1 MAAPQRSNPI
11 LEKLAP
17 NPGRY
22 PLLPEL
28 TPHQE
33 LALLCRALHR
43 EGYDDHIAGH
53 VTLAQPDGTFLVNP
67 WELAWDE
74 VTASDIIRI
83 DGKGAVVEGDWN
95 VTPAIGLHLAVHRE
109 RHDITV
115 VMHNHPRWGLVWSAS
130 GRVPP
135 VYDQTSGQVEGDP
148 VFYDEYAGTVDRAPE
163 AEAAAAALGTAKWA
177 ILKNHGVFLVGKDIR
192 QAHLRAITLEHRC
205 RLAWQVEALGTGTPI
220 TDPET
225 LRIAQMSDDL
235 GFPFLWEAMARREI
249 RQDAAVLGDVSA
261 AKGKGPVG

>member
-109 RHDITV
+109 RHDIKV

-205 RLAWQVEALGTGTPI
+205 RLAWHVEALGTGTPI

-249 RQDAAVLGDVSA
+249 RQDAAVLGDASA
-261 AKGKGPVG
+261 ASGKGAVG

>member
-1 MAAPQRSNPI
+1 MMEAHRRSNPM

-33 LALLCRALHR
+33 LALLCRTLHR
-43 EGYDDHIAGH
+43 EGFDDHIAGH
-53 VTLAQPDGTFLVNP
+53 ITMAQPDDTFLVNP

-74 VTASDIIRI
+74 VTASDIIRV
-83 DGKGAVVEGDWN
+83 DKSGTVVEGEWN

-109 RHDITV
+109 RNDLKIV
-115 VMHNHPRWGLVWSAS
+115 LHNHPKWGLVWSGS

-135 VYDQTSGQVEGDP
+135 IYDQTSGQVEGDP
-148 VFYDEYAGTVDRAPE
+148 VFYDEYEGTVDGTSE
-163 AEAAAAALGTAKWA
+163 AEAAAAALGNEKWA
-177 ILKNHGVFLVGKDIR
+177 LLKNHGVFVVGKNIR

-205 RLAWQVEALGTGTPI
+205 RLAWHVETLGTGHPI
-220 TDPET
+220 TDMDT
-225 LRIAQMSDDL
+225 LKVAQMSDDL
-235 GFPFLWEAMARREI
+235 GFPFLWEAMARKEI
-249 RQDAAVLGDVSA
+249 RLDTSVLGNEAEAEV
-261 AKGKGPVG
+261 

>member
-1 MAAPQRSNPI
+1 MAAPRRSNPI

-17 NPGRY
+17 KPGRY

-28 TPHQE
+28 TPQQE

-43 EGYDDHIAGH
+43 EGYNDHIAGH

-74 VTASDIIRI
+74 VTASDIVRI
-83 DGKGAVVEGDWN
+83 NAQGAVVEGDWN

-109 RHDITV
+109 RRDIKV
-115 VMHNHPRWGLVWSAS
+115 VLHNHPSWGLVWSAS

-135 VYDQTSGQVEGDP
+135 IYDQTSGQVEGDP
-148 VFYDEYAGTVDRAPE
+148 VFYDEYAGTVDGATE
-163 AEAAAAALGTAKWA
+163 AEAAAAALGSEKWA
-177 ILKNHGVFLVGKDIR
+177 MLKNHGVFLVGKDVR

-205 RLAWQVEALGTGTPI
+205 RLAWHVEALGSGTPI
-220 TDPET
+220 ADPQV
-225 LRIAQMSDDL
+225 LKVAQMSDEL
-235 GFPFLWEAMARREI
+235 GFPFLWEAMARKEI
-249 RQDAAVLGDVSA
+249 RLDARVLGDACAPA
-261 AKGKGPVG
+261 AMGSFE